1 MYRIYNFSKLNF
13 LHFRVIFLTILF
25 CIVCFS
31 KIYALTVQIDPDP
44 TFIYSIG
51 DVDISIN
58 VDDSTPF
65 RGFKLVLN
73 YNDSIIDFI
82 SAEQGSLMISH
93 PVGWWI
99 VVEESSNTVRIE
111 CIIFGAGLFVQG
123 PGTILTIHFDGLLEG
138 ISYLNF
144 EEYEFY
150 DIMGT
155 PIQEVLAENGKI
167 IIGTPICISIKVFLE
182 SAYDAENDTMK
193 VSNNNPLPLISPYDD
208 VMEVESIPQN
218 TVDWIYVALRA
229 SPTGISLNEKSMF
242 LNSKGEVVDPFFSNP
257 GFFNIDPGNYYI
269 IIQHRNHLAIMSQ
282 NSYPV
287 LDSGRLAHAHL
298 YSETNIYGSHGSKE
312 LEVGIYGMCTGDP
325 SQDGEITTI
334 DYTIWYND
342 FINGLSGYQR
352 SDLNSDGEVT
362 TSDYIKWYNNFF
374 IGFSSSVPEQ

>member
-1 MYRIYNFSKLNF
+1 MKTNWLSLSQIEQIRLLNNCEQQTKLSAYSIEKDWWVSQV
-13 LHFRVIFLTILF
+13 LKAL
-25 CIVCFS
+25 CIS
-31 KIYALTVQIDPDP
+31 IYANHIAFKGGTSLSKGWGLIQR
-44 TFIYSIG
+44 FSE

-218 TVDWIYVALRA
+218 
-229 SPTGISLNEKSMF
+229 
-242 LNSKGEVVDPFFSNP
+242 
-257 GFFNIDPGNYYI
+257 
-269 IIQHRNHLAIMSQ
+269 
-282 NSYPV
+282 
-287 LDSGRLAHAHL
+287 
-298 YSETNIYGSHGSKE
+298 
-312 LEVGIYGMCTGDP
+312 
-325 SQDGEITTI
+325 
-334 DYTIWYND
+334 
-342 FINGLSGYQR
+342 
-352 SDLNSDGEVT
+352 
-362 TSDYIKWYNNFF
+362 
-374 IGFSSSVPEQ
+374 